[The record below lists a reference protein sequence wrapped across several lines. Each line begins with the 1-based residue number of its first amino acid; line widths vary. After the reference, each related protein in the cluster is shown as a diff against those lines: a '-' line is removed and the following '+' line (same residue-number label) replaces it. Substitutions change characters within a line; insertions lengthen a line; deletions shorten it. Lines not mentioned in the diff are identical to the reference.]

1 MRIRAA
7 HTLLTALYLA
17 LACGGALAFRG
28 FERERSREAAAYR
41 SQIEATSQLA
51 RFLAGS
57 RQLTASVQGFAA
69 TGDPRYAEAYW
80 REVDVTRSRDRAAGA
95 LDGMDLTEE
104 ERALIARARAS
115 SDALISV
122 ETRVI
127 EAVEAGERER
137 AIQLVFGPAYQRALR
152 EIHGPGL
159 QLQRLLERRLNEAIS
174 EQRRRA
180 AAWWDLSRL
189 LVLLDLLLVVG
200 VLLLLHPRVV
210 GEPLRRLNQQ
220 VRALLAGEAPPPL
233 DLGPAVTEIRE
244 LAASMEAYQQKA
256 AQLVRDQWAKA
267 QQVRITAALQRL
279 HEPQALADCFL
290 RELAPLIGVASATFY
305 LRESGRER
313 LRRVG
318 AYALVD
324 PADAPT
330 TVAFGDGLV
339 GECARQG
346 RPLELEAPPP
356 DALVIASGTGRA
368 PAGALLVVPVRSG
381 EEVLAVIELA
391 SFHPPEPHQR
401 SLLNDLLPLLALAL
415 EALPV
420 AAPLP

>member
-17 LACGGALAFRG
+17 LACAGALAFRG
-28 FERERSREAAAYR
+28 FDRERSREAAAYR
-41 SQIEATSQLA
+41 NQIEATSQLA
-51 RFLAGS
+51 RFMAGS

-80 REVDVTRSRDRAAGA
+80 REVNVTRSRDRAARD
-95 LDGMDLTEE
+95 LDAMDLTEE
-104 ERALIARARAS
+104 ERTLIGQARAS
-115 SDALISV
+115 SDALTTV
-122 ETRVI
+122 ETQAI
-127 EAVEAGERER
+127 EAVEAGDRER
-137 AIQLVFGPAYQRALR
+137 AIRLVFGPYYQRALR
-152 EIHGPGL
+152 EIHGPGQ
-159 QLQRLLERRLNEAIS
+159 QLQQQLERRLGEAIG

-180 AAWWDLSRL
+180 ATWWHLCRL
-189 LVLLDLLLVVG
+189 LVLLDLLVVVG
-200 VLLLLHPRVV
+200 VLLVLLPRVV
-210 GEPLRRLNQQ
+210 GEPLRRLNQR
-220 VRALLAGEAPPPL
+220 VRALLAGESPPPL
-233 DLGPAVTEIRE
+233 ALGPAVTEIRE

-256 AQLVRDQWAKA
+256 AQLERDQWAKA

-305 LRESGRER
+305 LRERGLER

-318 AYALVD
+318 AYALAD
-324 PADAPT
+324 PADATT

-339 GECARQG
+339 GECARLG
-346 RPLELEAPPP
+346 RPLEHDALPA
-356 DALVIASGTGRA
+356 DALVIASGTGRC
-368 PAGALLVVPVRSG
+368 PAGGLLVVPVRSG

-391 SFHPPEPHQR
+391 SFHPLEPHQR